1 MQDMNTGMGLDKLT
15 QTGVGA
21 TQVDPSM
28 YEQRRNQI
36 AAMPPGAQKEAA
48 LAALLRDYQGQTAA
62 AENDMARGQGMADTP
77 MAQGQQLGGR
87 YSTYVASSPLEHLA
101 TGLRQYQGNKQAKTA
116 KEKLEELSTQQQQAR
131 EGLFR
136 SGLGGG
142 TKFGMYDRTI

>member
-15 QTGVGA
+15 QTGV
-21 TQVDPSM
+21 DDMSMDLSM
-28 YEQRRNQI
+28 YEQRKNQV
-36 AAMPPGAQKEAA
+36 AAMPPGPQKEAA
-48 LAALLRDYQGQTAA
+48 MAAILRDYQRETAEADA
-62 AENDMARGQGMADTP
+62 AMMRGQEMSDSP
-77 MAQGQQLGGR
+77 NAQGQQLGGR

-116 KEKLEELSTQQQQAR
+116 KEKLEELSKQQQQAR